1 MPKTEKIKAVEELAE
16 KFTQCQAVAVL
27 GFAKVS
33 AAEMTS
39 LRRVV
44 RKRGVELRVVKNTLA
59 RRAAEEAGIAG
70 LGEFLRGPNLIILG
84 RDDPTVP
91 FKVALEC
98 LEKHPNFFQIRGGVF
113 AGEVV
118 SQEQVKFYAT
128 LPSRTELL
136 ARLAGSMVGP
146 VRNLALA
153 LSGILRKL
161 VVALN
166 EVQKLKEKE
175 G

>member
-1 MPKTEKIKAVEELAE
+1 MPRPEKIAAVEELRE
-16 KFTQCQAVAVL
+16 KFARSQALLVM
-27 GFAKVS
+27 GFAGIP

-39 LRRVV
+39 LRRLV

-59 RRAAEEAGIAG
+59 RRAAQEAGIAE
-70 LGEFLRGPNLIILG
+70 LAEFLRGPNLVILG

-98 LEKHPNFFQIRGGVF
+98 VERYPNFFRVRGGVF

-118 SQEQVKFYAT
+118 QPDQVKFYAT
-128 LPSRTELL
+128 LPSREELL
-136 ARLAGSMVGP
+136 ARLAGSMLGP
-146 VRNLALA
+146 VRGLALA

-161 VVALN
+161 LVALA